1 MPGVE
6 FHGAPFGSATARFN
20 VSGIHPQLKPLG
32 TYTEAPYCSQTMS
45 NQIRALG
52 PGRYNP
58 ECSGGFGVRAVSRRA
73 SGPGWAR
80 EVELSRSARTPHFRH
95 REAWEKERTQKSR
108 LGPGIYDTKDFIDLE
123 RERPSSRRGV
133 CDTLEERFLNI
144 GKSSTPGPGSY
155 VRPERPGAAW
165 AHHPASRGPME
176 LSSSVNRS
184 TPETGS
190 GLGPGTHEHRSFTDE
205 LAARVVS
212 ARGPYDLFTGRRTD
226 PLRTGWLVAPESLWP
241 GPRGC
246 PQPSMAEA
254 LAARTRNGRFAPE
267 PGPNAQPGLRL
278 CLDAPAHCRREPS
291 WPGPGTYAVNLE
303 AREVRSASRPP
314 FLSSSAR
321 FNPRSDRLFMGS
333 QNPVGPGRYNPRTPA
348 PPPTPR
354 ANATPSSSSRR
365 YLADLA
371 WDKYMRERLRPLN
384 MRPEVG
390 QPRLGI
396 ATR

>member
-1 MPGVE
+1 AAMPGVE

-254 LAARTRNGRFAPE
+254 LAARTRCRIGTVGPPKE
-267 PGPNAQPGLRL
+267 PAERL
-278 CLDAPAHCRREPS
+278 MEQWVKAWS
-291 WPGPGTYAVNLE
+291 WPGPGTYDMNLE

-321 FNPRSDRLFMGS
+321 FNSRSDRLFMGS
-333 QNPVGPGRYNPRTPA
+333 QDQNPVGPGRYN
-348 PPPTPR
+348 
-354 ANATPSSSSRR
+354 
-365 YLADLA
+365 
-371 WDKYMRERLRPLN
+371 
-384 MRPEVG
+384 
-390 QPRLGI
+390 
-396 ATR
+396 